1 MRHVI
6 FSSVFLSGSCSFVLG
21 PFLACTAVSLLL
33 GLLIAW
39 THAHGSAWSRSFLLT
54 LVMLPAVVQTVI
66 MLVNGSIGTGIA
78 VAGAFSLIRFRSV
91 PGGAREIGS
100 IFLAMAIGLATG
112 MGYLAVAALF
122 AGLMCLVNLLLS
134 VSGFGKSAK
143 GERILRMT
151 IPEVLDYEGA
161 FDDLFDTYTVRWE
174 LENVRTANM
183 GSMYKL
189 CYRIVLK
196 GGISEKALLDD
207 LRCRNGNLEISCG
220 KVTSQ
225 DDLL

>member
-1 MRHVI
+1 MLHEI
-6 FSSVFLSGSCSFVLG
+6 FSSVFQTGSSAFELG

-39 THAHGSAWSRSFLLT
+39 THAHGSACSRSFLLT

-112 MGYLAVAALF
+112 LFGRCSFICGSDVPGQPAAIRLRLWKERQGR
-122 AGLMCLVNLLLS
+122 AHTAHDHSRGPGL
-134 VSGFGKSAK
+134 
-143 GERILRMT
+143 
-151 IPEVLDYEGA
+151 
-161 FDDLFDTYTVRWE
+161 
-174 LENVRTANM
+174 
-183 GSMYKL
+183 
-189 CYRIVLK
+189 
-196 GGISEKALLDD
+196 
-207 LRCRNGNLEISCG
+207 
-220 KVTSQ
+220 
-225 DDLL
+225 